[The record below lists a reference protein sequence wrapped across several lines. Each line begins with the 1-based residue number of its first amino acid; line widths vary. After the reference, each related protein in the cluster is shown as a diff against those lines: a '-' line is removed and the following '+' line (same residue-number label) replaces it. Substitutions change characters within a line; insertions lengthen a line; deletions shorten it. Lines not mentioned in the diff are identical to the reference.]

1 MWQETHRSKLRATGQ
16 SRRQLFSLPLHFL
29 LQNRQDLILH
39 FYREPFKTSRNNPN
53 DRNDTKATRYHCT
66 LTLKQKW
73 VGDLELFS
81 RCQEMMEGTR
91 RYALKGLQCDISV
104 HSFFFLVV
112 YSENMSLTILNC
124 TTWKGRFLHVPYFL
138 SPTIQNQAAKTNT
151 QLKNLT
157 IPL

>member
-39 FYREPFKTSRNNPN
+39 FYREPFKTSRKNPN

-104 HSFFFLVV
+104 HSFFFGGLLWKH
-112 YSENMSLTILNC
+112 ELN
-124 TTWKGRFLHVPYFL
+124 H
-138 SPTIQNQAAKTNT
+138 T
-151 QLKNLT
+151 QLYNLERKIFT
-157 IPL
+157 CALLPFSHNSESSS